1 MTRHL
6 RLPAPDRT
14 LAGRPA
20 ATGWRALL
28 SRWMSWNSVL
38 FVILFAAPVAIVT
51 TYSLF
56 LSTDRYVSEA
66 RFIVRGLS
74 TTNLNGLAMMFRA
87 FGIGN
92 VKDDAFAIIDY
103 MQSRDAVAD
112 LSKRLPLAEILNP
125 PGADAWSG
133 YGRIWSDRTEETL
146 YKQYRRYVKIY
157 HDAQSGITTLE
168 VQSFRPETSHAVA
181 KVLLRL
187 GEEVANR
194 MNERAR
200 NDSINHAEE
209 VQRTAEERVIAAQ
222 GALSEFRNRELL
234 FDPNSS
240 MGSTVQLINALTTE
254 LAGLRV
260 QIQETRER
268 APLNPSLTQLEA
280 RATALKRQID
290 EQRDQVVGGDKSIAS
305 KMAAYERLVLERD
318 FADRALLAA
327 SNATDQARQEAR
339 QQHIYVETI
348 ANPNLP
354 DESTEPKNW
363 QHIATALLFGGL
375 AYSTVWLLMV
385 GAREHADV
393 ET

>member
-1 MTRHL
+1 M
-6 RLPAPDRT
+6 
-14 LAGRPA
+14 
-20 ATGWRALL
+20 
-28 SRWMSWNSVL
+28 L
-38 FVILFAAPVAIVT
+38 FLILFAAPVVVVS
-51 TYSLF
+51 TYSL
-56 LSTDRYVSEA
+56 LLATNRYVSEA

-103 MQSRDAVAD
+103 MQSRDAITD

-125 PGADAWSG
+125 PEADAWSG
-133 YGRIWSDRTEETL
+133 YGRLWRDRTAETL
-146 YKQYRRYVKIY
+146 YKQYRRYVRIY

-168 VQSFRPETSHAVA
+168 VQTFRPQTSQAIA
-181 KVLLRL
+181 KALLHL

-200 NDSINHAEE
+200 NDSISHAEG
-209 VQRTAEERVIAAQ
+209 VQRAAEQRVIGAQ

-234 FDPNSS
+234 FDPNTS
-240 MGSTVQLINALTTE
+240 MGSAVQLITTLTTE
-254 LAGLRV
+254 LANLRV

-268 APLNPSLTQLEA
+268 APLNPGLTQLEA
-280 RATALKRQID
+280 RANALQRQID
-290 EQRDQVVGGDKSIAS
+290 VQRDQVVGGDTSIAS

-339 QQHIYVETI
+339 QKHIYVETV

-354 DESTEPKNW
+354 DEPTEPKTW
-363 QHIATALLFGGL
+363 QRIATVLLFGGL
-375 AYSTVWLLMV
+375 AYSTAWLLMV